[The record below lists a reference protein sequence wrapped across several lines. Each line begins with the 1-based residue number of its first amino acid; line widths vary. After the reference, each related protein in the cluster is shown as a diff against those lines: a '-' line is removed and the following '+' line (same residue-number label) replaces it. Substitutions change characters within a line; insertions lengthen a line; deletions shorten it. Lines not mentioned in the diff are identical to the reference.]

1 MKELADDEIPSV
13 LALGRQISQAP
24 ADPKAEESAR
34 RFAEAGA
41 VPLTDPLARPAA
53 E

>member
-1 MKELADDEIPSV
+1 MKELADSEIPTIV
-13 LALGRQISQAP
+13 ALGRQITQPPTPQEQTA
-24 ADPKAEESAR
+24 AR

-41 VPLTDPLARPAA
+41 VPLEDPAKKTAA